1 MGSDSYLT
9 LGSWLRT
16 KDLQKNKIYI
26 YPRKDYGIKKLG
38 WNATILDLDEMEI
51 SSTLIRDKFQKGVD
65 DVAKYLNYD
74 VFNYINRKK
83 LY

>member
-9 LGSWLRT
+9 LDSWLRA
-16 KDLQKNKIYI
+16 KDVQKNKIYI
-26 YPRKDYGIKKLG
+26 YPRKDYIIKKLE

-74 VFNYINRKK
+74 VFKYINRKK